1 MLDPITRKQTMAEA
15 QAQETTYI
23 KNNRNAERIAKEEA
37 ELKELMK
44 NHVGEEQAEPNSEAT
59 EEAQVQDESD
69 PEQEATQE
77 EPKAQEADDAS
88 LTGEERSYK
97 KRYADIQKHLA
108 KKELDFKDRIG
119 SLEGQLQKAA
129 KNELVLPKTDQDIEA
144 WSKKYPDVAS
154 IVEAIADKKAQERS
168 SDLDSR
174 MQELEEL
181 RVTAKK
187 EKAEA
192 ELMSFHPDF
201 KTIRNDDAFHD
212 WAGEQPKWV
221 QDALY
226 ENLDDAKSV
235 SRVIDLYK
243 ADNNITNKKTN
254 TSDKAAASSVKAKTR
269 NTPET
274 DDTASQW
281 RESQVS
287 KMSAREYEKHSDAIM
302 ESIRSGKFVYDMK

>member
-1 MLDPITRKQTMAEA
+1 MAEA
-15 QAQETTYI
+15 QVEAQETTYI
-23 KNNRNAERIAKEEA
+23 KNNRNAQRIEKEEA
-37 ELKELMK
+37 ELKQLMK
-44 NHVGEEQAEPNSEAT
+44 EHAGEGQEQAEPDSEGT
-59 EEAQVQDESD
+59 QEAQVQDASN

-77 EPKAQEADDAS
+77 KPKAQEADDAS
-88 LTGEERSYK
+88 LSAEERSFK
-97 KRYADIQKHLA
+97 KRYGDIQKHLA
-108 KKELDFKDRIG
+108 KKETEFKERIEK
-119 SLEGQLQKAA
+119 LEGQLQKAA
-129 KNELVLPKTDQDIEA
+129 NNELVLPKTDQDIEA

-168 SDLDSR
+168 SDLDNR

-201 KTIRNDDAFHD
+201 KQIRDDNAFHK
-212 WAGEQPKWV
+212 WAEDQPKWV

-243 ADNNITNKKTN
+243 SDNNITTKKTN
-254 TSDKAAASSVKAKTR
+254 NSDKAAASSVKAKTR

-287 KMSAREYEKHSDAIM
+287 RMSTREYEKHADEIM
-302 ESIRSGKFVYDMK
+302 EAIRSGKFVYDMK

>member
-1 MLDPITRKQTMAEA
+1 MAEA

-23 KNNRNAERIAKEEA
+23 KNNRNAERIAREEA
-37 ELKELMK
+37 ELKELMR
-44 NHVGEEQAEPNSEAT
+44 NHVGAEQEEPDSEGT
-59 EEAQVQDESD
+59 EEAKVQDESN
-69 PEQEATQE
+69 PKQEATKE
-77 EPKAQEADDAS
+77 TPEAQEADDKS
-88 LTGEERSYK
+88 LTAEERSYK

-108 KKELDFKDRIG
+108 KKESELKDRIG
-119 SLEGQLQKAA
+119 SLEGQLKKAA
-129 KNELVLPKTDQDIEA
+129 NNELVLPKTDQDIEA

-168 SDLDSR
+168 SDLDNR

-201 KTIRNDDAFHD
+201 KTIRGDDAFHN
-212 WAGEQPKWV
+212 WAEEQPKWV

-226 ENLDDAKSV
+226 ENLEDAKSV

-243 ADNNITNKKTN
+243 SDKNITNKKDN
-254 TSDKAAASSVKAKTR
+254 SSDKAAASSVKARTR
-269 NTPET
+269 NSPET
-274 DDTASQW
+274 DDTAAQW
-281 RESQVS
+281 RESQVN
-287 KMSAREYEKHSDAIM
+287 KMSVREYEKHSDAIM

>member
-1 MLDPITRKQTMAEA
+1 MAEA

-23 KNNRNAERIAKEEA
+23 KNNRNAERIAREEA
-37 ELKELMK
+37 ELKELMR
-44 NHVGEEQAEPNSEAT
+44 NHVGAEQEEPDSEGT
-59 EEAQVQDESD
+59 QEAQVQDESN
-69 PEQEATQE
+69 PKQEATKE
-77 EPKAQEADDAS
+77 TPEAQETDDKS
-88 LTGEERSYK
+88 LTAEERSYK

-108 KKELDFKDRIG
+108 KKESEFKDRIG
-119 SLEGQLQKAA
+119 SLEGQLKKAA
-129 KNELVLPKTDQDIEA
+129 NNELVLPKTDQDIEA

-168 SDLDSR
+168 SDLDNR

-201 KTIRNDDAFHD
+201 KTIRGDDAFHN
-212 WAGEQPKWV
+212 WAEEQPKWV

-226 ENLDDAKSV
+226 ENLEDAKSV

-243 ADNNITNKKTN
+243 SDKNITNKKDN
-254 TSDKAAASSVKAKTR
+254 SSDKAAASSVKARTR
-269 NTPET
+269 NSPET
-274 DDTASQW
+274 DDTAAQW
-281 RESQVS
+281 RESQVN
-287 KMSAREYEKHSDAIM
+287 KMSVREYEKHSDAIM
-302 ESIRSGKFVYDMK
+302 ESIRSGKFVYDMKQLLTFS

>member
-1 MLDPITRKQTMAEA
+1 MAEA

-23 KNNRNAERIAKEEA
+23 KNNRNAERIAREEA
-37 ELKELMK
+37 ELKELMR
-44 NHVGEEQAEPNSEAT
+44 NHVGAEQEEPDSEGT
-59 EEAQVQDESD
+59 QEAQVQDESN
-69 PEQEATQE
+69 PKQEATKE
-77 EPKAQEADDAS
+77 TPEAQEADDKS
-88 LTGEERSYK
+88 LTAEERSYK

-108 KKELDFKDRIG
+108 KKESEFKDRIG
-119 SLEGQLQKAA
+119 SLEGQLKKAA
-129 KNELVLPKTDQDIEA
+129 NNELVLPKTDQDIEA

-168 SDLDSR
+168 SDLDNR

-201 KTIRNDDAFHD
+201 KTIRGDDAFHN
-212 WAGEQPKWV
+212 WAEEQPKWV

-226 ENLDDAKSV
+226 ENLEDAKSV

-243 ADNNITNKKTN
+243 SDKNITNKKDN
-254 TSDKAAASSVKAKTR
+254 SSDKAAASSVKARTR
-269 NTPET
+269 NSPET
-274 DDTASQW
+274 DDTAAQW
-281 RESQVS
+281 RESQVN
-287 KMSAREYEKHSDAIM
+287 KMSVREYEKHSDAIM

>member
-1 MLDPITRKQTMAEA
+1 MAEA

-23 KNNRNAERIAKEEA
+23 KNNRNAERIAREEA
-37 ELKELMK
+37 ELKELMR
-44 NHVGEEQAEPNSEAT
+44 NHVGAEQEEPDSEGT
-59 EEAQVQDESD
+59 QEAQVQDESN
-69 PEQEATQE
+69 PEQEATKE
-77 EPKAQEADDAS
+77 TPEAQEADDKS
-88 LTGEERSYK
+88 LTAEERSYK

-108 KKELDFKDRIG
+108 KKESEFKDRIG
-119 SLEGQLQKAA
+119 SLEGQLKKAA
-129 KNELVLPKTDQDIEA
+129 NNELVLPKTDQDIEA

-168 SDLDSR
+168 SDLDNR

-201 KTIRNDDAFHD
+201 KTIRGDDAFHN
-212 WAGEQPKWV
+212 WAEEQPKWV

-226 ENLDDAKSV
+226 ENLEDAKSV

-243 ADNNITNKKTN
+243 SDKNITNKKDN
-254 TSDKAAASSVKAKTR
+254 SSDKAAASSVKARTR
-269 NTPET
+269 NSPET
-274 DDTASQW
+274 DDTAAQW
-281 RESQVS
+281 RESQVN
-287 KMSAREYEKHSDAIM
+287 KMSTREYEEHADAIM

>member
-1 MLDPITRKQTMAEA
+1 MAEA

-23 KNNRNAERIAKEEA
+23 KNNRNAERIAREEA
-37 ELKELMK
+37 ELKELMR
-44 NHVGEEQAEPNSEAT
+44 NHVGAEQEEPDSEGT
-59 EEAQVQDESD
+59 EEAKVQDESN
-69 PEQEATQE
+69 PKQEATKE
-77 EPKAQEADDAS
+77 TPEAQEADDKS
-88 LTGEERSYK
+88 LTAEERSYK

-108 KKELDFKDRIG
+108 KKESEFKDRIG
-119 SLEGQLQKAA
+119 SLEGQLKKAA
-129 KNELVLPKTDQDIEA
+129 NNELVLPKTDQDIEA

-168 SDLDSR
+168 SDLDNR

-201 KTIRNDDAFHD
+201 KTIRGDDAFHN
-212 WAGEQPKWV
+212 WAEEQPKWV

-226 ENLDDAKSV
+226 ENLEDAKSV

-243 ADNNITNKKTN
+243 SDKNITNKKDN
-254 TSDKAAASSVKAKTR
+254 SSDKAAASSVKARTR
-269 NTPET
+269 NSPET
-274 DDTASQW
+274 DDTAAQW
-281 RESQVS
+281 RESQVN
-287 KMSAREYEKHSDAIM
+287 KMSVREYEKHSDAIM

>member
-1 MLDPITRKQTMAEA
+1 MAEA

-44 NHVGEEQAEPNSEAT
+44 NHVGAEQEEPDSEGT
-59 EEAQVQDESD
+59 EEAQVQDESN
-69 PEQEATQE
+69 PEQEATKE
-77 EPKAQEADDAS
+77 TPEAQEADDKS
-88 LTGEERSYK
+88 LTAEERSYK

-108 KKELDFKDRIG
+108 KKESEFKDRIG
-119 SLEGQLQKAA
+119 SLEGQLKKAA
-129 KNELVLPKTDQDIEA
+129 NNELVLPKTDQDIEA

-201 KTIRNDDAFHD
+201 KTIRGDDAFHN
-212 WAGEQPKWV
+212 WAEEQPKWV

-226 ENLDDAKSV
+226 ENLEDAKSV

-243 ADNNITNKKTN
+243 SDKNITNKKDN
-254 TSDKAAASSVKAKTR
+254 SSDKAAASSVKARTR
-269 NTPET
+269 NSPET
-274 DDTASQW
+274 DDTAAQW
-281 RESQVS
+281 RESQVN
-287 KMSAREYEKHSDAIM
+287 KMSTREYEKHADAIM

>member
-1 MLDPITRKQTMAEA
+1 MAEA

-23 KNNRNAERIAKEEA
+23 KNNRNAERIAREEA
-37 ELKELMK
+37 ELKELMR
-44 NHVGEEQAEPNSEAT
+44 NHVGAEQEEPDSEGT
-59 EEAQVQDESD
+59 EEAQVQDESN
-69 PEQEATQE
+69 PKQEATKE
-77 EPKAQEADDAS
+77 TPEAQETDDKS
-88 LTGEERSYK
+88 LTAEERSYK

-108 KKELDFKDRIG
+108 KKESEFKDRIG
-119 SLEGQLQKAA
+119 SLEGQLKKAA
-129 KNELVLPKTDQDIEA
+129 NNELVLPKTDQDIEA

-168 SDLDSR
+168 SDLDNR

-201 KTIRNDDAFHD
+201 KTIRGDDAFHN
-212 WAGEQPKWV
+212 WAEEQPKWV

-226 ENLDDAKSV
+226 ENLEDAKSV

-243 ADNNITNKKTN
+243 SDKNITNKKDN
-254 TSDKAAASSVKAKTR
+254 SSDKAAASSVKARTR
-269 NTPET
+269 NSPET
-274 DDTASQW
+274 DDTAAQW
-281 RESQVS
+281 RESQVN
-287 KMSAREYEKHSDAIM
+287 KMSVREYEKHSDAIM

>member
-1 MLDPITRKQTMAEA
+1 MAEA

-59 EEAQVQDESD
+59 EEAQVQDESNS
-69 PEQEATQE
+69 EQEATQA
-77 EPKAQEADDAS
+77 EPEAQEADDAS

-181 RVTAKK
+181 RVSAKK

-201 KTIRNDDAFHD
+201 KTIRSDDAFHD

-226 ENLDDAKSV
+226 ENQDDPRSV
-235 SRVIDLYK
+235 IRVIDLYK
-243 ADNNITNKKTN
+243 
-254 TSDKAAASSVKAKTR
+254 SDKGMDTKSRKKATKDAAKAVVNKRATK
-269 NTPET
+269 P
-274 DDTASQW
+274 DTVDMEGAFS
-281 RESQVS
+281 ESQVK
-287 KMSAREYEKHSDAIM
+287 KMNDKEFESNMDAII
-302 ESIRSGKFVYDMK
+302 ESQRTGKFIYDLSGGAR

>member
-1 MLDPITRKQTMAEA
+1 MAEA

-23 KNNRNAERIAKEEA
+23 KNNRNAERIAREEA
-37 ELKELMK
+37 ELKELMR
-44 NHVGEEQAEPNSEAT
+44 NHVGAEQEEPDSEGT
-59 EEAQVQDESD
+59 EEAKVQDESN
-69 PEQEATQE
+69 PKQEATKE
-77 EPKAQEADDAS
+77 TPEAQEADDKS
-88 LTGEERSYK
+88 LTAEERSYK

-108 KKELDFKDRIG
+108 KKESEFKDRIG
-119 SLEGQLQKAA
+119 SLEGQLKKAA
-129 KNELVLPKTDQDIEA
+129 NNELVLPKTDQDIEA

-168 SDLDSR
+168 SDLDNR

-201 KTIRNDDAFHD
+201 KTIRGDDAFHN
-212 WAGEQPKWV
+212 WAEEQPKWV

-226 ENLDDAKSV
+226 ENLEDAKSV

-243 ADNNITNKKTN
+243 SDKNITNKKDN
-254 TSDKAAASSVKAKTR
+254 SSDKAAASSVKARTR
-269 NTPET
+269 NSPET
-274 DDTASQW
+274 DDTAAQW
-281 RESQVS
+281 RESQVN
-287 KMSAREYEKHSDAIM
+287 KMSTREYEEHADAIM

>member
-1 MLDPITRKQTMAEA
+1 MAEA

-23 KNNRNAERIAKEEA
+23 KNNRNAERIAREEA
-37 ELKELMK
+37 ELKELMR
-44 NHVGEEQAEPNSEAT
+44 NHVGAEQEEPDSEGT
-59 EEAQVQDESD
+59 QEAQVQDESN
-69 PEQEATQE
+69 PKQEATQE
-77 EPKAQEADDAS
+77 ASEAQEADDAS

-108 KKELDFKDRIG
+108 KKESEFKDRIG
-119 SLEGQLQKAA
+119 SLEGQLKKAA
-129 KNELVLPKTDQDIEA
+129 NNELVLPKTDQDIEA

-168 SDLDSR
+168 SDLDTR
-174 MQELEEL
+174 MQELEDL

-201 KTIRNDDAFHD
+201 KTIRDDDSFHN
-212 WAGEQPKWV
+212 WAEEQPKWV

-243 ADNNITNKKTN
+243 ADNNITNKKSN
-254 TSDKAAASSVKAKTR
+254 TSDRAAASSVKARTR

-274 DDTASQW
+274 DDTAAQW

-287 KMSAREYEKHSDAIM
+287 KMSVREYEKHSDAIM

>member
-1 MLDPITRKQTMAEA
+1 MAEA

-23 KNNRNAERIAKEEA
+23 KNNRNAERIAREEA
-37 ELKELMK
+37 ELKELMR
-44 NHVGEEQAEPNSEAT
+44 NHVGAEQEEPDSEGT
-59 EEAQVQDESD
+59 EEAQVQDESN
-69 PEQEATQE
+69 PKQEATKE
-77 EPKAQEADDAS
+77 TPEAQEADDKS
-88 LTGEERSYK
+88 LTAEERSYK

-108 KKELDFKDRIG
+108 KKESEFKDRIG
-119 SLEGQLQKAA
+119 SLEGQLKKAA
-129 KNELVLPKTDQDIEA
+129 NNELVLPKTDQDIEA

-168 SDLDSR
+168 SDLDNR

-201 KTIRNDDAFHD
+201 KTIRGDDAFHN
-212 WAGEQPKWV
+212 WAEEQPKWV

-226 ENLDDAKSV
+226 ENLEDAKSV

-243 ADNNITNKKTN
+243 SDKNITNKKDN
-254 TSDKAAASSVKAKTR
+254 SSDKAAASSVKARTR
-269 NTPET
+269 NSPET
-274 DDTASQW
+274 DDTAAQW
-281 RESQVS
+281 RESQVN
-287 KMSAREYEKHSDAIM
+287 KMSTREYEEHADAIM
-302 ESIRSGKFVYDMK
+302 ESIRSGKFVYDMKQLLTFS

>member
-1 MLDPITRKQTMAEA
+1 MAEA

-23 KNNRNAERIAKEEA
+23 KNDRNAERIAREEA
-37 ELKELMK
+37 ELKEIMR
-44 NHVGEEQAEPNSEAT
+44 NHVGAEQEEPDSEGT
-59 EEAQVQDESD
+59 QEAQVQDESN
-69 PEQEATQE
+69 PKQEATKE
-77 EPKAQEADDAS
+77 TPEAQEADDKS
-88 LTGEERSYK
+88 LTAEERSYK

-108 KKELDFKDRIG
+108 KKESEFKDRIG
-119 SLEGQLQKAA
+119 SLEGQLKKAA
-129 KNELVLPKTDQDIEA
+129 NNELVLPKTDQDIEA

-201 KTIRNDDAFHD
+201 KTIRGDDAFHN
-212 WAGEQPKWV
+212 WAEEQPKWV

-226 ENLDDAKSV
+226 ENLEDAKSV

-243 ADNNITNKKTN
+243 SDKNITNKKDN
-254 TSDKAAASSVKAKTR
+254 SSDKAAASSVKARTR
-269 NTPET
+269 NSPET
-274 DDTASQW
+274 DDTAAQW
-281 RESQVS
+281 RESQVN
-287 KMSAREYEKHSDAIM
+287 KMSVREYEKHSDAIM